1 MPSHR
6 LVRKGHLAFVIVIST
21 FVIAFPLISSYSYI
35 DVTKAVYGQSDPDQ
49 TNSNTTSLVNMQ
61 DIPLEKVRVGDIDVA
76 YKMFGQGDPIL
87 LISPAQAD
95 MNAWELSAN
104 LSELSSNHTV
114 IIFDSRGVGN
124 TTTGNRPFSIQQFAN
139 DTAGLLDALKIQKA
153 DVLGYSLGSFIAQQ
167 LAVTHP
173 DKVNRLV
180 LVAASC
186 GGKESIPPSPEL
198 PKMVIDVI
206 NKIANDTP
214 VTSQE
219 VKALMS
225 QGLGSGWLKLH
236 PNFLETMPIPEVK
249 DLFPSITPNNNLKQ
263 LKAVADWMATNWNG
277 VCDELRKISIPTLII
292 TGTDDTNVPTQNSLI
307 IAEKNP
313 GAWLIQIKD
322 AGHQLPGQYPDKINK
337 IIQTFLSTT
346 GQDR

>member
-1 MPSHR
+1 MNNHKIV
-6 LVRKGHLAFVIVIST
+6 LVALFAIVLAIS
-21 FVIAFPLISSYSYI
+21 VSNANLI
-35 DVTKAVYGQSDPDQ
+35 YGLSGINATDSPNIQ
-49 TNSNTTSLVNMQ
+49 NILV
-61 DIPLEKVRVGDIDVA
+61 KRVHVGDIDIA
-76 YKMFGQGDPIL
+76 YKTFGKGEPIL
-87 LISPAQAD
+87 LVSGAGGD
-95 MNAWELSAN
+95 MNAWDPSTLEV
-104 LSELSSNHTV
+104 LSSNHTV
-114 IIFDSRGVGN
+114 IVFDNRGVGN

-186 GGKESIPPSPEL
+186 GGKESIPRSPEV
-198 PKMVIDVI
+198 PKMLIDVI

-219 VKALMS
+219 VKALLS
-225 QGLGSGWLKLH
+225 DGWGSGWLKLH
-236 PNFLETMPIPEVK
+236 PNFLETIPIPEAK
-249 DLFPSITPNNNLKQ
+249 DLFPDITPNNNIKQ
-263 LKAVADWMATNWNG
+263 FKAVEDWMATNWNG

-292 TGTDDTNVPTQNSLI
+292 TGTDDTSVPTQNSLI
-307 IAEKNP
+307 IAEKIP

-322 AGHQLPGQYPDKINK
+322 AGHQLPGQYPDKVNRVL
-337 IIQTFLSTT
+337 QTFLSTT
-346 GQDR
+346 TPPG

>member
-1 MPSHR
+1 
-6 LVRKGHLAFVIVIST
+6 
-21 FVIAFPLISSYSYI
+21 
-35 DVTKAVYGQSDPDQ
+35 
-49 TNSNTTSLVNMQ
+49 
-61 DIPLEKVRVGDIDVA
+61 
-76 YKMFGQGDPIL
+76 MFGKGEPIL

-95 MNAWELSAN
+95 MNTWEMGT

-114 IIFDSRGVGN
+114 IVFDSRGVGN

-225 QGLGSGWLKLH
+225 LGWGSGWLILH
-236 PNFLETMPIPEVK
+236 PAAHFKVG
-249 DLFPSITPNNNLKQ
+249 SIRL
-263 LKAVADWMATNWNG
+263 
-277 VCDELRKISIPTLII
+277 
-292 TGTDDTNVPTQNSLI
+292 
-307 IAEKNP
+307 
-313 GAWLIQIKD
+313 
-322 AGHQLPGQYPDKINK
+322 
-337 IIQTFLSTT
+337 
-346 GQDR
+346 